1 MELKD
6 FKERLIK
13 RKQGLNVT
21 FTSAERTFLY
31 GTYYKLTGRMAD
43 MSCSSCDSYTYKIL
57 LNHLNNEKSLEEQY
71 YQKHGKKL
79 PNRYKND
86 LEWIKS
92 KL

>member
-1 MELKD
+1 
-6 FKERLIK
+6 
-13 RKQGLNVT
+13 
-21 FTSAERTFLY
+21 
-31 GTYYKLTGRMAD
+31 MANI
-43 MSCSSCDSYTYKIL
+43 SCSTCDSYTYKIL

-86 LEWIKS
+86 LDWIKS